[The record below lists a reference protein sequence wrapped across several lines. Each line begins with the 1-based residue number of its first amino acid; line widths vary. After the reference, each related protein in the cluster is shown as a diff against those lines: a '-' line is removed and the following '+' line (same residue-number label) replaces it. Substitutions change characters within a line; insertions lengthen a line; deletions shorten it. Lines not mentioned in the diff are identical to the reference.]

1 MCANG
6 EADHG
11 LMGWLMDVRVELGLA
26 PLGMVRDEE
35 DID

>member
-1 MCANG
+1 
-6 EADHG
+6 
-11 LMGWLMDVRVELGLA
+11 MGWLMDVRVELGLA